1 MRTMKTYKVLL
12 EGRNCWANLDGTC
25 RRLGFVTIR
34 TAKGSDANQAAAVAE
49 RKLKDELRSI
59 LLNKPEDVPELT
71 IGEISEI
78 DEEAASRIPGA
89 GCTWY
94 PDEYPSPN

>member
-1 MRTMKTYKVLL
+1 MKIFKVLI

-25 RRLGFVTIR
+25 RRLGFVAIR
-34 TAKGSDANQAAAVAE
+34 AAKGIDRDRATAVAVQE
-49 RKLKDELRSI
+49 LKEELRSI
-59 LLNKPEDVPELT
+59 LLNKPEDIPEFT

-78 DEEAASRIPGA
+78 DKETAREIPST

-94 PDEYPSPN
+94 PDDCPSPN